1 MAASRNVT
9 KYVVSHQYEL
19 YDGIL
24 EYNGIFPYNLLSA
37 LPHKFTNISTESI
50 AGKKQILQTKQEPE
64 GTYNIGLHGLSP
76 INYQITGQIAN
87 SHFPNKWILWDIY
100 NTKTNVR
107 EDLEFIIHP
116 FSSHEVTE

>member
-1 MAASRNVT
+1 MPPNVT

-24 EYNGIFPYNLLSA
+24 VYHGIFQYNLLSA
-37 LPHKFTNISTESI
+37 LPHKFTNISAESI

-64 GTYNIGLHGLSP
+64 GTYNIGLQGLSP

-87 SHFPNKWILWDIY
+87 SHFPNK
-100 NTKTNVR
+100 
-107 EDLEFIIHP
+107 
-116 FSSHEVTE
+116 